1 MNTSYK
7 RQAKYYET
15 DQMSVIHH
23 SNYIRWFEEAR
34 VHFLEEI
41 GFPYDKTEEMG
52 LLSPVLEVCA
62 QYKSSIKFHD
72 EVEIFVNITQ
82 YTGTRLSFEYEI
94 YNKKTG
100 VLATTG
106 YSKHCFLLKENNKL
120 ISIKKVNPKQHEVF
134 LDLVKPQKYLK

>member
-1 MNTSYK
+1 MGNNYI

-15 DQMSVIHH
+15 DQMAIIHH
-23 SNYIRWFEEAR
+23 SNYIRWFEESR

-52 LLSPVLEVCA
+52 ILSPVLEVCA
-62 QYKSSIKFHD
+62 QYKSSVKFHD
-72 EVEIFVNITQ
+72 EVEIVVSIAE

-100 VLATTG
+100 ALTTTG
-106 YSKHCFLLKENNKL
+106 YSKHCFLLKESGKL
-120 ISIKKVNPKQHEVF
+120 VSIKKINPEQHEVF
-134 LDLVKPQKYLK
+134 VNLIKPTKYLK